1 MPNYTPEKG
10 DFIVVT
16 FDPQSGHEQKGRRPA
31 LVISNSL
38 FNKATGL
45 AIVCPVTN
53 TNRNIPFHIEVSEK
67 SSLTGF
73 IMVEQVKSIDYIS
86 RRVKFIEKADDEL
99 LNEVLSVLDAC
110 IYQNA

>member
-10 DFIVVT
+10 DFLIAT

-38 FNKATGL
+38 FNKATEL
-45 AIVCPVTN
+45 TIVCPITN
-53 TNRNIPFHIEVSEK
+53 KNRNIPFHIEVSEK

-73 IMVEQVKSIDYIS
+73 IMVEQVKSINYIS
-86 RRVKFIEKADDEL
+86 RQVKFIEKADDGI

-110 IYQNA
+110 IYQNS

>member
-1 MPNYTPEKG
+1 MPIYTPEKG
-10 DFIVVT
+10 DFIIAT

-31 LVISNSL
+31 LVISNSM

-45 AIVCPVTN
+45 AIVCPITN
-53 TNRNIPFHIEVSEK
+53 TNRSIPFHISISEK

-73 IMVEQVKSIDYIS
+73 IMVEQVKSIDYKS
-86 RRVKFIEKADDEL
+86 RQMKFIEKAEDDI